1 MPATQPRSAT
11 PLTDH
16 LWSMGFNV
24 EAKADRLA
32 IPLDDGNGNLFVTSF
47 EIRAYPERG
56 EARRHFAGAGPVF
69 AEVKSNVPLE
79 QFQAELDNR
88 GTGLKDLYT
97 ERCAKAMLEMLVEHA
112 NVSLPTS

>member
-1 MPATQPRSAT
+1 MTATQLRATT

-16 LWSMGFNV
+16 LWAMGFNV
-24 EAKADRLA
+24 ESKAERLA

-56 EARRHFAGAGPVF
+56 EARRHFAGAGPAF

-79 QFQAELDNR
+79 QFQAELDNKQ
-88 GTGLKDLYT
+88 TGLKDLYT
-97 ERCAKAMLEMLVEHA
+97 ERCAKALLEMLVERTQISKPA
-112 NVSLPTS
+112 V

>member
-1 MPATQPRSAT
+1 MSATQLRSTT

-24 EAKADRLA
+24 ESKAERLA
-32 IPLDDGNGNLFVTSF
+32 LPLDDGNGNLFVTSF

-79 QFQAELDNR
+79 QFIREQRNGNTDF
-88 GTGLKDLYT
+88 KDLYT

-112 NVSLPTS
+112 NVSRPA